1 MNGGGSPTRTTD
13 PQLSP
18 SPNAEAA
25 PSNRLPKRNFR
36 LLLEYDGTH
45 YHGWQRQQGVMTIQE
60 MLESK
65 LAIMLGAG
73 VRVRASGRT
82 DAGVHARGQVV
93 NFHARSR
100 LKPSEFQHGLNAL
113 LPPDIV
119 VLRADEVPEAF
130 HARFSARMKTYE
142 YRILNRP
149 VRSAL
154 ERNACWHIRQPLE
167 IEAMR
172 QALEVIRGEHDF
184 AAFMATGSTVQSTVR
199 IVSSASIEQS
209 AGGVILVRFAA
220 NGFLR
225 HMVRNLVGTL
235 VDVGRGKLEREHL
248 AAILASGDRRRAGM
262 TAPARGLFLD
272 HVDYD

>member
-1 MNGGGSPTRTTD
+1 MNGGGPPIRTAD
-13 PQLSP
+13 PELSP
-18 SPNAEAA
+18 GPTAEAA
-25 PSNRLPKRNFR
+25 PRNRLPKRNFR

-45 YHGWQRQQGVMTIQE
+45 YHGWQKQQGVMTIQE
-60 MLESK
+60 LLESK
-65 LAIMLGAG
+65 LAIMLGAE

-93 NFHARSR
+93 NFYARSR
-100 LKPSEFQHGLNAL
+100 LQPNEFQHGLNAL

-172 QALEVIRGEHDF
+172 QALEVILGEHDF

-209 AGGVILVRFAA
+209 AGDVILVRFTA

-235 VDVGRGKLEREHL
+235 VDVGRGKLGREHL
-248 AAILASGDRRRAGM
+248 VAILASGDRRRAGM

-272 HVDYD
+272 RVDYD

>member
-1 MNGGGSPTRTTD
+1 MSSGRSPTRTAD
-13 PQLSP
+13 PELSP
-18 SPNAEAA
+18 GPNAEAA
-25 PSNRLPKRNFR
+25 PINRLPKRNFR

-65 LAIMLGAG
+65 LAIMLDAG

-93 NFHARSR
+93 NFYARSR
-100 LKPSEFQHGLNAL
+100 LQPGEFQHGLNAL

-119 VLRADEVPEAF
+119 VRRADEVPEAF

-149 VRSAL
+149 VRSAM
-154 ERNACWHIRQPLE
+154 ERNACWHIRRPLQ

-172 QALEVIRGEHDF
+172 QALDVILGEHDF
-184 AAFMATGSTVQSTVR
+184 AAFMAAGSMVKSTVR
-199 IVSSASIEQS
+199 IVSSASIQWT
-209 AGGVILVRFAA
+209 AGEVILFRFAA

-235 VDVGRGKLEREHL
+235 VEVGRGKLRREHL
-248 AAILASGDRRRAGM
+248 AAILESGDRRRAGM